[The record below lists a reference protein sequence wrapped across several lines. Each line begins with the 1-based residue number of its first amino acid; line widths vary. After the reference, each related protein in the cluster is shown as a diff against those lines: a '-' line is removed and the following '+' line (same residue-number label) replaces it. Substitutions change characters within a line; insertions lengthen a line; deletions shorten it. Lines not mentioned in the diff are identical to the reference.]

1 MSSYHETCPKCED
14 ETITHGWSP
23 VKCPFCEIEE
33 LRKQRDMLAEA
44 LTELLDALGATRK
57 PHELIGYGIAE
68 HRAQE
73 IAALAAVK
81 GGEA

>member
-33 LRKQRDMLAEA
+33 LRKQRDMLAEDLECLVVTCEA
-44 LTELLDALGATRK
+44 IDCAVMMPAAMPDAYSKAKKT
-57 PHELIGYGIAE
+57 
-68 HRAQE
+68 
-73 IAALAAVK
+73 LAAVK
-81 GGEA
+81 GGGE